1 MKQNLIFLLY
11 LKGCPIDI
19 FISIQN
25 DDLSETKDSLFEPL
39 EVGYT

>member
-1 MKQNLIFLLY
+1 MNQNLIFLLY